1 MKKENGMYYLMNKNE
16 KIAKTAFEGGLH
28 GRHLST
34 TSPEYGTDGSFA
46 KCWIRL
52 PYAVEPDELPTVVL
66 ITGSMDRGS
75 VTTG

>member
-1 MKKENGMYYLMNKNE
+1 MKKEHGMYYLMNKKE
-16 KIAKTAFEGGLH
+16 KIAKMAFEGGLH

-52 PYAVEPDELPTVVL
+52 P
-66 ITGSMDRGS
+66 
-75 VTTG
+75 